1 MKELGHDIYHYLAV
15 PSLIL
20 LSPPRSWVKVRLHLL
35 MRCSFDHRVFVAY
48 PGLYHPTS
56 QAVRLRTVLQSQYP
70 EPARRALSGDRWG
83 LEALRNTLQ
92 DIVPADLLAATAHF
106 KRAEISTSAYE
117 NWISIH
123 VKLEKMQEYR
133 ASRVAGSKA

>member
-20 LSPPRSWVKVRLHLL
+20 VSPPRTWVKSASS
-35 MRCSFDHRVFVAY
+35 SFYGFPSDHRVPVAY

-106 KRAEISTSAYE
+106 KRAEISTYAYE